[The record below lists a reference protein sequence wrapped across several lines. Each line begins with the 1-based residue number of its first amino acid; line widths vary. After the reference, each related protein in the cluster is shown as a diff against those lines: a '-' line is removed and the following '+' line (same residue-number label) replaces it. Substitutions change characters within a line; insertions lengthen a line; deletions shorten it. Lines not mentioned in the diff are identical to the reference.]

1 MGFPAEKFHVETI
14 EPNELEST
22 HAPEWHEARRTGIGG
37 SDIVRILSGSAE
49 DVFYEKTRPY
59 VDTGETLSVDQYRG
73 HTMEPLMREAFRRQT
88 GRIVRRHGIRRHRG
102 QPWAIVNADG
112 QVLATETEETGG
124 LEIKAPRRETYARI
138 LEGGYRV
145 ATLLQMQWGI
155 HVTGYDH
162 WYYMAGN
169 LESSPPFVLFKVHRE
184 PDLLANAAEVVE
196 EFWTENVEPRILPDN
211 EHFNLLGAEILG
223 IARELNVDKQILSD
237 ADFEL
242 AALGYAEARRNKK
255 DATELQLEYRNE
267 LIDHLGALRTPEIIS
282 GRWKVGSAAV
292 QDKETFDLL
301 TLRHHRPID
310 RDAFVRWAR
319 QWALAFNTPTTEEL
333 AVELEL
339 DLDSFVTRNPQAP
352 RINVRDLEGDL

>member
-1 MGFPAEKFHVETI
+1 MGLPTEKFQVETI
-14 EPNELEST
+14 EPDELEST

-37 SDIVRILSGSAE
+37 SDIVRILSGSAV

-59 VDTGETLSVDQYRG
+59 VDTGEILSVDQYRG

-88 GRIVRRHGIRRHRG
+88 GRIVRRHGIRRHRE

-112 QVLATETEETGG
+112 QVLATETEDTGG
-124 LEIKAPRRETYARI
+124 LEIKAPRRETYAKI

-145 ATLLQMQWGI
+145 ATLLQMQWGL

-169 LESSPPFVLFKVHRE
+169 LESSPPFILFKVHRE
-184 PDLLANAAEVVE
+184 PDLLADAAEVVE

-211 EHFNLLGAEILG
+211 EHFNLLGAEIFG

-267 LIDHLGALRTPEIIS
+267 LIDHLGALRTAEIIS
-282 GRWKVGSAAV
+282 GRWKIGTATV
-292 QDKETFDLL
+292 QDKETFDLP
-301 TLRHHRPID
+301 TLRQHRPID
-310 RDAFVRWAR
+310 RDAFVRWTHSFEHLDGD
-319 QWALAFNTPTTEEL
+319 ALAVDL
-333 AVELEL
+333 QL
-339 DLDSFVTRNPQAP
+339 DLDSFVTRKPEAP